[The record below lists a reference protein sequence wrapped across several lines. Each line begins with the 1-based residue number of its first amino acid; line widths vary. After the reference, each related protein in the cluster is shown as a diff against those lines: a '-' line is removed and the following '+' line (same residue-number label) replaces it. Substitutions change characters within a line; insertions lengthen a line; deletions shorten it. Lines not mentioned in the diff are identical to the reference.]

1 MAKFRQKK
9 RHWMGASR
17 TRQVS
22 MKVDDELIR
31 DSGRVL
37 NGAPQFLGRLEG
49 GGSRQAIFCLPRFV
63 DDGGQIWFSSG
74 SLARLFLHV
83 RVLRER

>member
-1 MAKFRQKK
+1 MANFRQKK

-22 MKVDDELIR
+22 MKVDDELIK
-31 DSGRVL
+31 DSDRVL

-49 GGSRQAIFCLPRFV
+49 GATVAGRRFSACQGLWTMAGISGSRAAVCHA
-63 DDGGQIWFSSG
+63 SS
-74 SLARLFLHV
+74 FMCV
-83 RVLRER
+83 C

>member
-1 MAKFRQKK
+1 MANFRQKK
-9 RHWMGASR
+9 GHRMGASR

-37 NGAPQFLGRLEG
+37 NGAPQFLGRLEWG
-49 GGSRQAIFCLPRFV
+49 ATVAGRRFSTYQGLWTTAGRSGSRAAVCHA
-63 DDGGQIWFSSG
+63 SS
-74 SLARLFLHV
+74 FMCV
-83 RVLRER
+83 C

>member
-1 MAKFRQKK
+1 
-9 RHWMGASR
+9 
-17 TRQVS
+17 

-49 GGSRQAIFCLPRFV
+49 GATVQAGDFLPAKV
-63 DDGGQIWFSSG
+63 VEDGGQIWSRAAVCHASS
-74 SLARLFLHV
+74 FMCV
-83 RVLRER
+83 C